1 MGGPLMG
8 LNRSPMLRTTVLK
21 TLNRAA
27 SLGSDTEGGGMSS
40 SRVSPHATWFRSCRW
55 RKADY
60 ITTVLKVI
68 FGHFITVMYATTIT
82 KAIQMAQCRQS
93 RVLHWSGLRG
103 YLARKKPLLEERRRK
118 AMLKVGERAPGQ
130 TLSLLGECH
139 AVGPD
144 ENWTPEHDVVIMLKQ
159 LCSPVKGKRNG
170 NNAMPDYRVKRRGG
184 SLMLDTKTLQMDF
197 LGLIFNFLNYIAV

>member
-93 RVLHWSGLRG
+93 REFS
-103 YLARKKPLLEERRRK
+103 
-118 AMLKVGERAPGQ
+118 
-130 TLSLLGECH
+130 T
-139 AVGPD
+139 D
-144 ENWTPEHDVVIMLKQ
+144 
-159 LCSPVKGKRNG
+159 
-170 NNAMPDYRVKRRGG
+170 
-184 SLMLDTKTLQMDF
+184 
-197 LGLIFNFLNYIAV
+197 LGLEVTWPERSHYLKRDVEKLCWKLVKERQDKHEASWKSAMQSDQTKIELLSIMW